1 VKREC
6 LGVSRRRTC
15 LLSSVVFAAALLAV
29 SPERALAADA
39 VTLAVGP
46 NPVAYGGRVTFS
58 GTIAPAAA
66 GEAVGIYAQG
76 DGGSTPVVSATTDAA
91 GAFSASATV
100 SGPAAFVA
108 QAADAAGNAVASA
121 PVAVSVRPRAVASLR
136 GSRRIGAR
144 LVVVGSVLPRTA
156 GALTLSEGGRLRT
169 VAVAPDGRFRMR
181 LTTTRLYR
189 YRAVVRLRP
198 AAGFVGWQKTYRV
211 RVALR
216 PLEIGSSGPAV
227 AWLEYRLYAVD
238 HYALP
243 GIGNVYGTAT
253 ADAVLAFQKVHG
265 LPRTGV
271 VDRRVWQVLRTSRP
285 PLARVRSG
293 SHIEVD
299 KTRQVL
305 FEVRGGKIV
314 SVSHVS
320 TGATG
325 NTPVGRWHVYSKGP
339 GFNALGMFDSLFF
352 LRGFAIHGYHS
363 VPSYA
368 ASHGCVRTPFWFARG
383 LYSRWGVGASVY
395 VFA

>member
-1 VKREC
+1 
-6 LGVSRRRTC
+6 LT
-15 LLSSVVFAAALLAV
+15 AALFAV
-29 SPERALAADA
+29 LPDSALAADA
-39 VTLAVGP
+39 VTLQVGP

-66 GEAVGIYAQG
+66 AEAVGIYVQG
-76 DGGSTPVVSATTDAA
+76 DGGSTLVVTATTDAA
-91 GAFSASATV
+91 GAFSGWASV
-100 SGPAAFVA
+100 SAPGVFVA
-108 QAADAAGNAVASA
+108 RAADAAGNPVDSA
-121 PVAVSVRPRAVASLR
+121 PVAVSVRPRVVTSLR

-144 LVVVGSVLPRTA
+144 LVVVGRMVPRTA
-156 GALTLSEGGRLRT
+156 GALAVSEGGLLRSVT
-169 VAVAPDGRFRMR
+169 VAADGRFRLR

-189 YRAVVRLRP
+189 YRALVRLRP
-198 AAGFVGWQKTYRV
+198 AVGYVGWQKAYTV
-211 RVALR
+211 RVGLR

-227 AWLEYRLYAVD
+227 AWLDYRLYEVD

-243 GIGNVYGTAT
+243 GVAGVYGAAT
-253 ADAVLAFQKVHG
+253 ADAVLAFQKVNG
-265 LPRTGV
+265 LPRTGA
-271 VDRRVWQVLRTSRP
+271 VDARLWKVLRTSGP
-285 PLARVRSG
+285 PLAHVRSG

-305 FEVRGGKIV
+305 FEVRGGKVV

-325 NTPVGRWHVYSKGP
+325 NTPVGRWRVYAKGS
-339 GFNALGMFDSLFF
+339 GFNALGMYDSLFF

-363 VPSYA
+363 VPSYP